1 MLTIEAACVNAEEK
15 RKIEALTGQ
24 LVCVKTPEEDMVIGY
39 MDILQ
44 KDHDGFVTTYAV
56 TVQRI
61 NYDEEVAL

>member
-1 MLTIEAACVNAEEK
+1 
-15 RKIEALTGQ
+15 
-24 LVCVKTPEEDMVIGY
+24 MVIGY